1 MVLFMSSSSLMALQM
16 ALAWSPLPVSSTLSL
31 VTMAVCSDMHCVSL
45 KSAIGRIL
53 GKRASTSRAVHG
65 SMPPRAFCIAM
76 CWKRV
81 AGPTARRAR
90 CLAFLALEA
99 ALCSRSFVSRSSSG
113 SSAVLLSVAK
123 VGRTDCMRRLSER
136 GPLSESVYGAR
147 VATRRRITKDGPFF
161 G

>member
-1 MVLFMSSSSLMALQM
+1 MVPLASLEHAQPGDDGSLQRHALR
-16 ALAWSPLPVSSTLSL
+16 LAKVSHRLHPQEEGLHQPGQPRCPRQHAT
-31 VTMAVCSDMHCVSL
+31 A
-45 KSAIGRIL
+45 RIL
-53 GKRASTSRAVHG
+53 HRNVLEEGGRAD
-65 SMPPRAFCIAM
+65 P
-76 CWKRV
+76 
-81 AGPTARRAR
+81 ARRAR

-147 VATRRRITKDGPFF
+147 VATRRRITKL
-161 G
+161 